1 MGRHK
6 HPNISMLR
14 LVVLV
19 GFAALCSAGGLGGYK
34 EAVMKEYAHYKIQE
48 GCFGKEMVME
58 YKMQMMK
65 ASKKC
70 SVEVPG
76 NGTDSMLDFQEI
88 INEIRAAALRY
99 NPDSGAGQYYRLVPV
114 LQNGRYR
121 RQADDAGQKMLA
133 EAKEKMVY
141 KIANVTCMLQELKYM
156 NDDKTP
162 NYDHAEK
169 HINKVND
176 AFLRNQLQYGFD
188 MCKDFAKCMPV
199 KKAKT
204 MIMKELGTCIS
215 FFKCMEMKKME
226 ACFMKD
232 FREAMADY
240 GFDAVEEKIN
250 MGLEM
255 MGEEVHH
262 EGMDGYNTLEMA
274 MMGNM
279 F

>member
-1 MGRHK
+1 MGVQSD
-6 HPNISMLR
+6 ISMLR
-14 LVVLV
+14 LVCLV
-19 GFAALCSAGGLGGYK
+19 ALAALCSAGGLGGYK

-121 RQADDAGQKMLA
+121 RQ
-133 EAKEKMVY
+133 
-141 KIANVTCMLQELKYM
+141 
-156 NDDKTP
+156 
-162 NYDHAEK
+162 
-169 HINKVND
+169 VND

-204 MIMKELGTCIS
+204 TIMKELGTCIS

-226 ACFMKD
+226 ACLMKD

>member
-1 MGRHK
+1 
-6 HPNISMLR
+6 MLR
-14 LVVLV
+14 LVCLV
-19 GFAALCSAGGLGGYK
+19 ALAALCSAGGLGGYK

-70 SVEVPG
+70 SVEVPHG
-76 NGTDSMLDFQEI
+76 ADEMDFQEI
-88 INEIRAAALRY
+88 INEIRSAALRY
-99 NPDSGAGQYYRLVPV
+99 RGQDEGPGQYYKLVPV
-114 LQNGRYR
+114 FQNGRYR
-121 RQADDAGQKMLA
+121 RDAHDAGQKLA
-133 EAKEKMVY
+133 EMKEKMTY
-141 KIANVTCMLQELKYM
+141 KIANVTCMLKELKYM

-188 MCKDFAKCMPV
+188 MCKDFSKCMPV
-199 KKAKT
+199 KKART
-204 MIMKELGTCIS
+204 MVMKELGTCIS